1 MVLADQSRN
10 KEFLACLA
18 SAKVVSYDSDN
29 DVCMTGSM
37 TTVVNFDQLVRGYS
51 DSRKISCV
59 CSADAFYCDSNG
71 ACYLIEFKNG
81 KLDKGKMFEI
91 KQKIYDS
98 LLVLSDLTDTTL
110 KDYRNEL
117 EFILVYNKEK
127 NPDLFN
133 VFPAPSNSPSL
144 RTMTNGMA
152 QKAKKPF
159 KEESLGSF
167 ERYCFKKVS
176 EMSADEFEQSILGI
190 SQSVWENES

>member
-1 MVLADQSRN
+1 MLADHSRDR
-10 KEFLACLA
+10 EFLAHLT
-18 SAKVVSYDSDN
+18 SAKAVSCDSDN
-29 DVCMTGSM
+29 NVHMTSSM
-37 TTVVNFDQLVRGYS
+37 ATVVNFDQVVRDYS
-51 DSRKISCV
+51 NSRKFSCV

-71 ACYLIEFKNG
+71 SCYLIEFKNG
-81 KLDKGKMFEI
+81 RLDKGKMFEI

-133 VFPAPSNSPSL
+133 AFPAPSNSPSL
-144 RTMTNGMA
+144 RMMTNGMA

-159 KEESLGSF
+159 KEESLESF
-167 ERYCFKKVS
+167 ERYCFKRVS
-176 EMSADEFEQSILGI
+176 GMSADEFERSILEA
-190 SQSVWENES
+190 SRSVWHNES